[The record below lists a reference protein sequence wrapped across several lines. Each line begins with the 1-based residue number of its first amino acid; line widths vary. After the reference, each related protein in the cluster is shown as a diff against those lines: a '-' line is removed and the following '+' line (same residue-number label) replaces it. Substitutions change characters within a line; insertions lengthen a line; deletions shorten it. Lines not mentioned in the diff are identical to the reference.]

1 MRKKMM
7 IAAMCFAA
15 MANAQSFRV
24 GPAANVQL
32 DSPTDMK
39 TKVGFAVGARGEMD
53 FKGAAKGL
61 FLDAAVLF
69 DAKNWK
75 SDGYYDEKTALSYE
89 WKYNTYGLSVPV
101 NMGYRFD
108 VSKPVKLFIAAGPYL
123 NIGFGG
129 KSKVTT
135 TKEQGKTFDPSK
147 EKPGQNGTTVKTET
161 TSTASS
167 NVYSDKLMNRLNWG
181 VGFKVGA
188 EICNHYQVNV
198 GYELG
203 LSKIFKNSLDSKH
216 RTLSVGVAYMF

>member
-1 MRKKMM
+1 MRKKMILM
-7 IAAMCFAA
+7 ALCFAA
-15 MANAQSFRV
+15 MANAQSFRF
-24 GPAANVQL
+24 GPTAGVEVN
-32 DSPTDMK
+32 SPSSMK
-39 TKVGFAVGARGEMD
+39 TRAGFNVGVRGEMD

-61 FLDAAVLF
+61 FVDAAALF

-75 SDGYYDEKTALSYE
+75 SDGYYDTSTGLSNE
-89 WKYNTYGLSVPV
+89 WKYNTYGLTVPV
-101 NMGYRFD
+101 SVGYKFA
-108 VSKPVKLFIAAGPYL
+108 VAKSLKLFAAAGPYM

-135 TKEQGKTFDPSK
+135 TKESGKSFDPSK
-147 EKPGQNGTTVKTET
+147 EMPGQNGTTVKTET

-188 EICNHYQVNV
+188 EVCKHYQVSV

-203 LSKIFKNSLDSKH
+203 LSKIYKKSLGSKH